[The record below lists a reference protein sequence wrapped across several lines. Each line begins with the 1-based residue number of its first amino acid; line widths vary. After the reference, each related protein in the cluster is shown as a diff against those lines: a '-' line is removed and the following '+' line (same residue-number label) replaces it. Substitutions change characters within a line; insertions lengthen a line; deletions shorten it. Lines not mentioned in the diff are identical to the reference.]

1 MSTYDTSDKLL
12 VYMSKHESFFAHFFR
27 SRLCW
32 AVNNLRVVSTANLY
46 SFFSSS
52 HCMFSCSSNER
63 QKKKHIFLVC
73 CVLENAHAF
82 EATLKLK

>member
-46 SFFSSS
+46 SFFR
-52 HCMFSCSSNER
+52 HLTVCFLALRMKGR
-63 QKKKHIFLVC
+63 KKNIFFWFVVC
-73 CVLENAHAF
+73 
-82 EATLKLK
+82 